1 VKLRLKEE
9 RERAGLTQAQLAD
22 KSGVPQTTI
31 SGLESGK
38 RSPNMDTAFKLADG
52 LGIAVTRLAIWEK
65 QEAKN

>member
-38 RSPNMDTAFKLADG
+38 RSPHMDTAFKLADG